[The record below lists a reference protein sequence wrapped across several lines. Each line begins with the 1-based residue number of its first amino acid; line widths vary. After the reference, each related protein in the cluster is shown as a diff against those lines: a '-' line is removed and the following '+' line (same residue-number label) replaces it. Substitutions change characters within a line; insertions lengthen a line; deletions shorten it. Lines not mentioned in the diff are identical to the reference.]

1 MPESRLNEVSI
12 YAFVDYD
19 IARDNSSSR
28 NQRGVLIFN
37 NKSPFR
43 WYSNSQANAQA
54 INFGAELYAM
64 KKGME
69 MFDTLSYKL
78 KMFGVPRVI

>member
-19 IARDNSSSR
+19 IARNNSSSR
-28 NQRGVLIFN
+28 NQTGVLIFN

-54 INFGAELYAM
+54 SNFGAEFFSM
-64 KKGME
+64 KTGTDILDDLCYIKI
-69 MFDTLSYKL
+69 MF
-78 KMFGVPRVI
+78 